1 MLRVQKKRRPDDW
14 EKKNSKLSGRF
25 LPMDPRDEA
34 IINLLERENGL
45 PEVDREYG
53 PEGPPAEAYGES
65 GLGRPKKWSKRS
77 EAARKRWAD
86 PSYRAKMLEK
96 RAAKRRLN
104 EEANGAPKQKVEIGR
119 MDSITLCDDDRAKAI
134 NDYARSN
141 KLRSEKIS
149 AFHRNRK
156 LWMETRLST
165 AQPKLSEE
173 EYVQMK
179 KDRQKKRRSI
189 ALKRAQNKS
198 AKEYEVNSECDESE
212 PDTMLSG

>member
-1 MLRVQKKRRPDDW
+1 MRMLRVQKKRRPDDW

-34 IINLLERENGL
+34 IIDLFENDNRR
-45 PEVDREYG
+45 PDVEREYG
-53 PEGPPAEAYGES
+53 PEGPPSQAYGES
-65 GLGRPKKWSKRS
+65 APGRPKKWSKRS

-96 RAAKRRLN
+96 RAAKKRMK
-104 EEANGAPKQKVEIGR
+104 EEANGVPKHKVEIGR
-119 MDSITLCDDDRAKAI
+119 MDSITLCDDDKAKAI

-156 LWMETRLST
+156 LWMETRLSKG
-165 AQPKLSEE
+165 QPKLTDE
-173 EYVQMK
+173 EYVK
-179 KDRQKKRRSI
+179 KKKEAQQKRKEI
-189 ALKRAQNKS
+189 ALKRARDKR
-198 AKEYEVNSECDESE
+198 AKQAYGNGSTDLVVK
-212 PDTMLSG
+212 

>member
-1 MLRVQKKRRPDDW
+1 
-14 EKKNSKLSGRF
+14 
-25 LPMDPRDEA
+25 MDPRDEA
-34 IINLLERENGL
+34 IINLLEGDNSL
-45 PEVDREYG
+45 PEVETEYG
-53 PEGPPAEAYGES
+53 PEGPPAEAYGDS

-96 RAAKRRLN
+96 RAAKRRMN
-104 EEANGAPKQKVEIGR
+104 EEANGGPKQKVEIGR

-165 AQPKLSEE
+165 GRPKLTDE

-179 KDRQKKRRSI
+179 KAQQEKRRDI
-189 ALKRAQNKS
+189 ALRRVRNSRAKKTNADFS
-198 AKEYEVNSECDESE
+198 SHETDSE
-212 PDTMLSG
+212 T